1 MIFCSKGAVRV
12 LIYRTTFTI
21 ARGGFFLV
29 PRGASCRIC
38 SSLAHLRSAGNSY
51 EIENIGNIDAQLVFM
66 QAREI
71 RITEEMEDDG

>member
-12 LIYRTTFTI
+12 LVHRTTFTI

-29 PRGASCRIC
+29 PRSMHTLQVSCAR
-38 SSLAHLRSAGNSY
+38 LMAHAGNSY
-51 EIENIGNIDAQLVFM
+51 EIENIGSVVAQLVFM

-71 RITEEMEDDG
+71 RITEDLEAAD